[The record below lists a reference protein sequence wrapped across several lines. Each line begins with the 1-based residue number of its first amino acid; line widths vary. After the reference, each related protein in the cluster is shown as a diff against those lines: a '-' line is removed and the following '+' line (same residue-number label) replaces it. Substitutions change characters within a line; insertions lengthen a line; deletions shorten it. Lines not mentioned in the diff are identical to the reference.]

1 MNIPRSRAVY
11 IQDDGDWDCETPAV
25 ISEDVLTPR
34 EFEVVRLAVRGFS
47 NKEIA
52 RTLDISHH
60 TVSTHIRQIFCKLG
74 LKRRV
79 QLAAYLA
86 NRAGDRRTSMWGS
99 K

>member
-1 MNIPRSRAVY
+1 MNISQSQVKFSQ
-11 IQDDGDWDCETPAV
+11 IDSDWDIEAPAG
-25 ISEDVLTPR
+25 IIDDALTPR
-34 EFEVVRLAVRGFS
+34 ESEVVRLAVRGFS

-74 LKRRV
+74 LNRRV
-79 QLAAYLA
+79 QLAAYFA
-86 NRAGDRRTSMWGS
+86 NRAGERRTSMWGS